1 MFQKIYGCQNVK
13 KWRWWRYDEMMFIT
27 TDGLRQIELISKWIC
42 WLIVSNMCRLDTQS
56 HCIFADLCKSIS
68 NRYPA
73 GNCWIKT
80 SEKHLSMTFFLTSA
94 CGYMTYVL
102 LHTLASKILSSVCAL
117 SLFGIFVNVII
128 VALMFSIKWFIFKF
142 FLNTLTIMNP
152 YHLYLVWA
160 SI

>member
-13 KWRWWRYDEMMFIT
+13 KWRWWRYDEMMFITWQDDDHYMSNDRTDKET

-94 CGYMTYVL
+94 CGYMTFVL
-102 LHTLASKILSSVCAL
+102 LHILASKILSSVCAL
-117 SLFGIFVNVII
+117 SL
-128 VALMFSIKWFIFKF
+128 LE
-142 FLNTLTIMNP
+142 FL
-152 YHLYLVWA
+152 
-160 SI
+160 